1 MENIKEREVFA
12 NPYVVQM
19 DRFAASL
26 RHLSEKFL
34 HLEDYKGSFTR
45 DEVEEMFLRVSEK
58 VCS

>member
-45 DEVEEMFLRVSEK
+45 DEVEEMFS
-58 VCS
+58 